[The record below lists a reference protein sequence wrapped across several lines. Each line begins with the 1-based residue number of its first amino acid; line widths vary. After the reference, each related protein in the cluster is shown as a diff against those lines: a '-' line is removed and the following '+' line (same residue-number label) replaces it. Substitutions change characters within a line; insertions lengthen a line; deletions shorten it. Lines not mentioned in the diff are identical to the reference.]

1 MQNNVPLANLRPSTV
16 SALRQR
22 ADGEQIKKSVWNT
35 LLTRDLIDVQ
45 GKATITGQAVL
56 AMHDLTPDA
65 RQILI
70 RLIRNGSEGKRLSI
84 LSVMT
89 WSVIEDYQD
98 ALLSLVNR
106 RAVDLI
112 DGLVYLAIPDAVVQ
126 EMKRI
131 YPVALADRSD

>member
-22 ADGEQIKKSVWNT
+22 ADGEQIKKSVWNI
-35 LLTRDLIDVQ
+35 LLTRDLIDAQ
-45 GKATITGQAVL
+45 GKVTVTGQAVL

-98 ALLSLVNR
+98 ALLSLVDR

-126 EMKRI
+126 EMKHI

>member
-1 MQNNVPLANLRPSTV
+1 MQNNVPLANLRPSAV

-22 ADGEQIKKSVWNT
+22 ADGEQIKKSVWNI
-35 LLTRDLIDVQ
+35 LLTRDLIDAQ
-45 GKATITGQAVL
+45 GKATVTGQAVL

-98 ALLSLVNR
+98 ALLSLVDR

-126 EMKRI
+126 EMKRV
-131 YPVALADRSD
+131 YPVALADRSG